1 MFVWLIRSRAWM
13 CVSNETVIQSLFYPT
28 TQCRELKCSGRLWRE
43 NTRMLT
49 PVTYDQCPSIFSEV
63 DQIDHVWWNWFIV
76 SFSCSFLNYCLIASA
91 HLFAMNMSFT
101 QCGVPPS
108 LQSSISHLTNFDSIL
123 NNAPICRIITAYS
136 NTQNVNL
143 KMFFGFFFFYIK

>member
-1 MFVWLIRSRAWM
+1 
-13 CVSNETVIQSLFYPT
+13 
-28 TQCRELKCSGRLWRE
+28 
-43 NTRMLT
+43 
-49 PVTYDQCPSIFSEV
+49 
-63 DQIDHVWWNWFIV
+63 
-76 SFSCSFLNYCLIASA
+76 
-91 HLFAMNMSFT
+91 MNMSFT

-143 KMFFGFFFFYIK
+143 KMFFFLFSFILNKFQTSHAFLLCAVLKCYTEDVPPALTYVLKRFI